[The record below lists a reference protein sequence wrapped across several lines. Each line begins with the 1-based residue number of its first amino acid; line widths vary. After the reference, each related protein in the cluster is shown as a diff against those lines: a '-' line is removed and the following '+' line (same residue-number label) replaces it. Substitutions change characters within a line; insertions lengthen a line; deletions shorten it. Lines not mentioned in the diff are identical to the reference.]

1 MKKSKV
7 MVICVFAVLC
17 LFVSCQPRYLFYPV
31 IPGNNNTQTSYTVT
45 LDFNYEGSTS
55 EVLENQTMLIE
66 PEDPN
71 REGDYIFAGWYLN
84 GQQVTEWG
92 ITLTNDVTLTAMWK
106 TVYETIKDVPKLA
119 AYFDGGENDSIKQG
133 FSPNDA
139 IDYDGEGF
147 VAIREWIDLTTAFDF
162 TIKGVEFLDGLS
174 IHTSNTDKEITINVS
189 DCVIHACDQLALI
202 DEGRSVRN
210 RIDNSGD
217 GLCLGIDTS
226 SGDNS
231 SRKGVAVVVNDNSFI
246 GRSDSSRDRKSYKS
260 WETYEAK
267 QKNWGRGNGVSLG
280 LQAGNTA
287 NLTTANITGNTFE
300 GLQGHAIQLYSI
312 QNSAKVT
319 ISENNF
325 ISWGINSTTFSTGL
339 EDYAIRGDLAAA
351 DVNDDCVVL
360 SNNTYASSMD
370 VEGKTPVDL
379 SQHKAAI
386 NYWNSEGSYPNFT
399 YIPDDSKI
407 Q

>member
-7 MVICVFAVLC
+7 MAICVFAVLC

-84 GQQVTEWG
+84 GQPVTEWG
-92 ITLTNDVTLTAMWK
+92 ITLTSDVTLTAMWK

-139 IDYDGEGF
+139 IDYDGEGLI
-147 VAIREWIDLTTAFDF
+147 AIREWIDLTTAFDF

-174 IHTSNTDKEITINVS
+174 IHTSNTEGEITINVS
-189 DCVIHACDQLALI
+189 DCVIHACDQVAI
-202 DEGRSVRN
+202 IAEGQSVRN
-210 RIDNSGD
+210 RIDNSGE
-217 GLCLGIDTS
+217 GLCLAFDTS
-226 SGDNS
+226 SENNTD
-231 SRKGVAVVVNDNSFI
+231 RKGVVIVADNNKLIGKNDPT
-246 GRSDSSRDRKSYKS
+246 RERKGFGDWTLNEENK
-260 WETYEAK
+260 K
-267 QKNWGRGNGVSLG
+267 GRGNGISLG
-280 LQAGNTA
+280 NQAGSTI
-287 NLTTANITGNTFE
+287 NLVSATISNNTFE
-300 GLQGHAIQLYSI
+300 GLQGHAIQLYKI
-312 QNSAKVT
+312 QNGATVS
-319 ISENNF
+319 ISGNDF
-325 ISWGINSTTFSTGL
+325 ISWGVNSTTYSTGL
-339 EDYAIRGDLAAA
+339 EDYAIRGDLDTA

-370 VEGKTPVDL
+370 VEGETPVDL

>member
-84 GQQVTEWG
+84 GQPVTEWG
-92 ITLTNDVTLTAMWK
+92 ITLTSDVTLTAMWK

-139 IDYDGEGF
+139 IDYDGEGLI
-147 VAIREWIDLTTAFDF
+147 AIREWIDLTTDFDF

-174 IHTSNTDKEITINVS
+174 IHTNNTKSEITINVS
-189 DCVIHACDQLALI
+189 DCVIHACDQKTLI
-202 DEGRSVRN
+202 DEGRDVRE
-210 RIDNSGD
+210 RIDNSGE
-217 GLCLGIDTS
+217 GLCLAIDTKS
-226 SGDNS
+226 EYDNT
-231 SRKGVAVVVNDNSFI
+231 SRKGVKIIASGNYLIGDNDPSKDRAGTNGSWTDT
-246 GRSDSSRDRKSYKS
+246 RSK
-260 WETYEAK
+260 T
-267 QKNWGRGNGVSLG
+267 RGNGISLG
-280 LQAGNTA
+280 NQAGSTI
-287 NLTTANITGNTFE
+287 NLVSAEISNNTFE
-300 GLQGHAIQLYSI
+300 GLLGHAIQLYKI
-312 QNSAKVT
+312 ENDAKVT
-319 ISENNF
+319 ISGNDF
-325 ISWGINSTTFSTGL
+325 ISWGVNSTTYSTGL
-339 EDYAIRGDLAAA
+339 EDYAIRGDLDTA

-370 VEGKTPVDL
+370 VEGEIPVDL